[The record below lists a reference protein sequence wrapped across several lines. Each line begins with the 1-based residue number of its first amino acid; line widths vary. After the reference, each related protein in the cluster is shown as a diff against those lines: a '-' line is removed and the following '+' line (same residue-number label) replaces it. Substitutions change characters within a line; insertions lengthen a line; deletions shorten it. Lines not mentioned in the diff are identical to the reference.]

1 MAADDAVELDRLDGA
16 PHPRETVELFGQDKA
31 EAQFLDAYRSGRM
44 PHAWLITGPEG
55 AGKATFAWRAAR
67 FVLGNPDP
75 QSAQVKSAGS
85 LATDPNDPTTRKV
98 QALSHPDLLFLRRE
112 MRHDSKAVPTEI
124 RVDQVRKA
132 LSFFGSTAGSG
143 GWRVA
148 IIDSMDELNRSGAN
162 ALLKLIEE
170 PPPRSLILMV
180 SSTPGRL
187 LPTIRSRCR
196 VLRLA
201 PLSANDLVSAL
212 IQARPDVSEANAKK
226 AARHAEGSVRM
237 GLAFLDPDRL
247 SIIEHVEAT
256 LSGLPDLDENALLQ
270 MANGLNARDKTAD
283 FETMLETIDR
293 FILDMCRTR
302 AGEGARRLAPLGEVW
317 EKKFRSAREVDAFNL
332 DRRPIVLSLF
342 NDLADAMRLVGPGQ
356 KY

>member
-1 MAADDAVELDRLDGA
+1 MAADDAIELDRLIGA
-16 PHPRETVELFGQDKA
+16 PHPRETRELFGQARA
-31 EAQFLDAYRSGRM
+31 EAQFLAAYRSGRM

-55 AGKATFAWRAAR
+55 VGKASFAWRAAR
-67 FVLGNPDP
+67 FIFAHPDP
-75 QSAQVKSAGS
+75 QSPLVKTAET
-85 LATDPNDPTTRKV
+85 LATDPANPSTRKV

-132 LSFFGSTAGSG
+132 PSFFGSTAGSG

-170 PPPRSLILMV
+170 PPPRSLILMI

-201 PLSANDLVSAL
+201 PLSEVDLVSAL
-212 IQARPDVSEANAKK
+212 VQARPEVSEANAKK

-237 GLAFLDPDRL
+237 GLSFLDPDRL

-256 LSGLPDLDENALLQ
+256 LLGLPDLDENALLQ

-283 FETMLETIDR
+283 FDTMLQTIDR
-293 FILDMCRTR
+293 FILEICRTR
-302 AGEGARRLAPLGEVW
+302 AGEGAHRLAPLTEVW
-317 EKKFRSAREVDAFNL
+317 EKKVRSAREVDGFNL
-332 DRRPIVLSLF
+332 DRRPFVLSLF
-342 NDLADAMRLVGPGQ
+342 NDLAEAIRLFEPRQ
-356 KY
+356 QY